1 MELGFLLLLLP
12 IATFSLP
19 RSESEQGESSQL
31 SDIQAH
37 WLTNVSMEINFPNDT
52 TYTIL
57 LSPSTNIPGVS
68 TPCLFSGQLQLDQR
82 SVVAVTGC
90 LDSNE
95 TTMSIASRLMPGG
108 LLDLVIVNG
117 STYLV
122 NGSTFIIEDD
132 ASFRGRRQIRE
143 DAWNDYLDPPP
154 NPNPVSALFESYS
167 YLPESVSVHTSMMYD
182 NTLLKLFGGSH
193 QATKDWINEVV
204 LEAKPLLKHHTL
216 KIAIHLKV
224 TGEVEYLNE
233 DLRADDPTL
242 KRLINS
248 RKYRKNTSFFC
259 ADHRSTS
266 NFKGWAF
273 PRSYCSKSGTSINI
287 SCTNLTK
294 DIKNTARIFVHELG
308 HNIGMKHDFHVVHGG
323 NGNYGG
329 PCDKQGLMSYG
340 NLPDQ
345 WSTCSN
351 KDFISWYNSKDNTCM

>member
-117 STYLV
+117 ST
-122 NGSTFIIEDD
+122 FIIEDD
-132 ASFRGRRQIRE
+132 ASIRRRRQIRE
-143 DAWNDYLDPPP
+143 VARNDYLFPPP
-154 NPNPVSALFESYS
+154 NPNPVSP
-167 YLPESVSVHTSMMYD
+167 LPESDIYLPKSVSLQTTIKYD
-182 NTLLKLFGGSH
+182 NSLLNVFGGSH
-193 QATKDWINEVV
+193 QATKGWIDKVV
-204 LEAKPLLKHHTL
+204 HLAMPRLRHSSLDTAIYLE
-216 KIAIHLKV
+216 V
-224 TGEVEYLNE
+224 TGEPEYLN
-233 DLRADDPTL
+233 DYLRADKPTIQ
-242 KRLINS
+242 RLANS
-248 RKYRKNTSFFC
+248 RKYKKNTSFFC
-259 ADHRSTS
+259 ADILLPGVWDLIGYAYT
-266 NFKGWAF
+266 GA
-273 PRSYCSKSGTSINI
+273 YCNKYGSSINI
-287 SCTNLTK
+287 NEYYTDDDSDL
-294 DIKNTARIFVHELG
+294 NTARTFVHELG
-308 HNIGMKHDFHVVHGG
+308 HNVGMLHDFDPVHGG
-323 NGNYGG
+323 KGG
-329 PCDKQGLMSYG
+329 PCDNQGLMSYD
-340 NLPDQ
+340 NVPDR

-351 KDFISWYNSKDNTCM
+351 NDFKKWYNSRDNTCM

>member
-117 STYLV
+117 ST
-122 NGSTFIIEDD
+122 FIIEDD
-132 ASFRGRRQIRE
+132 ASIRGRRQIRE
-143 DAWNDYLDPPP
+143 VARNDYLIPPL
-154 NPNPVSALFESYS
+154 NPNPVSPLSESDI
-167 YLPESVSVHTSMMYD
+167 YLPKSVSLQTSIIYD
-182 NTLLKLFGGSH
+182 NTLLNLFDGSH
-193 QATKDWINEVV
+193 QKTKDWINKVV
-204 LEAKPLLKHHTL
+204 GLAEPLLRHPSLDT
-216 KIAIHLKV
+216 AIHLKV
-224 TGEVEYLNE
+224 TGEAKHLN
-233 DLRADDPTL
+233 DYLRADRPTVE
-242 KRLINS
+242 RLVYS

-259 ADHRSTS
+259 ADILLPGSTDDIGIAY
-266 NFKGWAF
+266 NG
-273 PRSYCSKSGTSINI
+273 SYCMDNGFSINI
-287 SCTNLTK
+287 NEYYTHNNS
-294 DIKNTARIFVHELG
+294 DVNTARTFVHELG
-308 HNIGMKHDFHVVHGG
+308 HNVGMLHDFDDVHGG
-323 NGNYGG
+323 FGSSCNN
-329 PCDKQGLMSYG
+329 QGLMSYG
-340 NLPDQ
+340 DFPDK

-351 KDFISWYNSKDNTCM
+351 KDFKKWYNDYGHVCLGV

>member
-122 NGSTFIIEDD
+122 NGSTFTIE
-132 ASFRGRRQIRE
+132 E
-143 DAWNDYLDPPP
+143 DAQNDYLDPPP
-154 NPNPVSALFESYS
+154 NPNPVSPLFESDI
-167 YLPESVSVHTSMMYD
+167 YLPESVTLQTSIIYD
-182 NTLLKLFGGSH
+182 KTLLNLFDGSH
-193 QATKDWINEVV
+193 QETKDWINEVV
-204 LEAKPLLKHHTL
+204 EFANILLSHSSL
-216 KIAIHLKV
+216 DIKIDLKV
-224 TGEVEYLNE
+224 TGEVKHLNE
-233 DLRADDPTL
+233 DLRVDDPTI
-242 KRLINS
+242 KRLSKS

-259 ADHRSTS
+259 ADQWGPGILR
-266 NFKGWAF
+266 GLAF
-273 PRSYCSKSGTSINI
+273 PGTYCSKSGNSINI
-287 SCTNLTK
+287 IHTTGTK
-294 DIKNTARIFVHELG
+294 YKHSTARMWVHELG
-308 HNIGMKHDFHVVHGG
+308 HNIGMKDDEDHGG
-323 NGNYGG
+323 SCNH
-329 PCDKQGLMSYG
+329 QGLMSKGYKP
-340 NLPDQ
+340 NK